1 MLIENHIY
9 SDEIINGVKKS
20 ISINKE
26 YEFYSYDFERSK
38 NVTIYSDISNKEI
51 NDFKE
56 SDELIITIDNVEED
70 EEGYYKKALIILEKF
85 DKLDKKFTIKVK
97 CNKRSLFDKYFS
109 EKKYNNINLLVN
121 NDFYDYP
128 IEEYLKEEKV
138 LNLMVNNINDSNCTP
153 FEKYIAVYNIVKNF
167 KPYNEEKEGENPEL
181 SRNIKFILNGDY
193 MVCVGF
199 SKLFRELLDKVG
211 IEASIYNTS
220 VDISYDDGFTLE
232 DIPINN
238 VIHSRVLVNL
248 VDEKYDINGY
258 YISDPTWDNDKEI
271 DKYSN
276 MIMPFDYMQ
285 KSARLFKLEEF
296 DFIFDVHN
304 LNEFNSKVKLLI
316 EKNFNKKV
324 KDKK

>member
-1 MLIENHIY
+1 MSLKLWNEKSIDYIYYYDISSFISLIRTGKFQYDFSFKSKYICGEEINNPLEQKALEGNYDVLYTDKSHPICIGPFESYIDKDFFEMNKEIILKEIRKQVILDTYHSYIVINKYIFSDDFLKELVDNYKGQHIIFKDTFLNDEQKRLLIENHIY

-128 IEEYLKEEKV
+128 IEEYLNEEKV

-153 FEKYIAVYNIVKNF
+153 FEK
-167 KPYNEEKEGENPEL
+167 
-181 SRNIKFILNGDY
+181 
-193 MVCVGF
+193 
-199 SKLFRELLDKVG
+199 
-211 IEASIYNTS
+211 
-220 VDISYDDGFTLE
+220 
-232 DIPINN
+232 
-238 VIHSRVLVNL
+238 
-248 VDEKYDINGY
+248 
-258 YISDPTWDNDKEI
+258 
-271 DKYSN
+271 
-276 MIMPFDYMQ
+276 
-285 KSARLFKLEEF
+285 
-296 DFIFDVHN
+296 
-304 LNEFNSKVKLLI
+304 
-316 EKNFNKKV
+316 
-324 KDKK
+324 